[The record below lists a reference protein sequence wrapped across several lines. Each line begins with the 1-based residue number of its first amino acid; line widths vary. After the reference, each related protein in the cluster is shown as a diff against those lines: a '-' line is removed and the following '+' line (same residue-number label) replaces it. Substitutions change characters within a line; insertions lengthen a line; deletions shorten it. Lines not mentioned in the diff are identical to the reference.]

1 MADRDGTQSL
11 LVLRKLTRAIAD
23 AVRTDVTTHLTTL
36 SPLLRPQTVLSDFI
50 LGGVKENTRRADQAL
65 KEVKDLYEAVAPAK
79 PFNLRR
85 ELTTPFNFTNPGLEI
100 TPVDYVHH
108 AVVTNGTR
116 AITVRSPLT
125 WTVSYAGYAPSRLA
139 EVSDPRVRGEA
150 LQQFILSHIIL
161 HVVTKYQKG
170 VTAILDEL
178 RFPVTTAK
186 SAELGD
192 LPLTRISVPV
202 STERPGDDIVI
213 ESAGLTGIDAFEEV
227 VKVSDL
233 ASLREPFKER
243 LLAIARESAPALAT
257 F

>member
-1 MADRDGTQSL
+1 MADRDGTESL

-36 SPLLRPQTVLSDFI
+36 APLLRPQTVLSDFI

-65 KEVKDLYEAVAPAK
+65 KEVKDIYEAVAPAK

-85 ELTTPFNFTNPGLEI
+85 ELTTPFNFSNPGLEI

-125 WTVSYAGYAPSRLA
+125 WTVSYAGYAPTRLA

-150 LQQFILSHIIL
+150 LQQFILSHILL

-178 RFPVTTAK
+178 SYPVTTAK
-186 SAELGD
+186 SPDLGD

>member
-1 MADRDGTQSL
+1 MADRDGTESL

-23 AVRTDVTTHLTTL
+23 AVRTDVTGHLTTL
-36 SPLLRPQTVLSDFI
+36 APLLRPQTVLGDFI
-50 LGGVKENTRRADQAL
+50 LGGVKENTRRAEQAL
-65 KEVKDLYEAVAPAK
+65 KEVKELYEAIAPAK

-85 ELTTPFNFTNPGLEI
+85 ELTTPFNFSNPGLEI
-100 TPVDYVHH
+100 SPVDYVHQ

-116 AITVRSPLT
+116 AIAVRAPLT
-125 WTVSYAGYAPSRLA
+125 WTISYSGYAPSRLA
-139 EVSDPRVRGEA
+139 EVLDPRVRGEA

-161 HVVTKYQKG
+161 HVVTKHQRG

-178 RFPVTTAK
+178 RYPVTAAK
-186 SAELGD
+186 SPELGD

-202 STERPGDDIVI
+202 STERPGDDVVV

-227 VKVSDL
+227 VKVGDL
-233 ASLREPFKER
+233 AALREPFKER
-243 LLAIARESAPALAT
+243 LLAIARETAPALAK

>member
-1 MADRDGTQSL
+1 MADRDGTESL
-11 LVLRKLTRAIAD
+11 LVLRKLTRAIAE

-36 SPLLRPQTVLSDFI
+36 APLLRPQTVLSDFI

-65 KEVKDLYEAVAPAK
+65 KEVKDIYEAVAPAK

-85 ELTTPFNFTNPGLEI
+85 ELTTPFNFSNPGLEI

-125 WTVSYAGYAPSRLA
+125 WTVSYAGYAPTRLA

-170 VTAILDEL
+170 VTAILEEL
-178 RFPVTTAK
+178 RHPV
-186 SAELGD
+186 SAARSPELGD

>member
-23 AVRTDVTTHLTTL
+23 AVRTDVTTHLATL
-36 SPLLRPQTVLSDFI
+36 APLLRPQTVLSDFI

-65 KEVKDLYEAVAPAK
+65 KEVKDIYEAVAPAK

-85 ELTTPFNFTNPGLEI
+85 ELTTPFNFSNPGLEI

-125 WTVSYAGYAPSRLA
+125 WTVSYAGYAPTRLA
-139 EVSDPRVRGEA
+139 EVTDPRVRGEA

-178 RFPVTTAK
+178 RYPVSTAK
-186 SAELGD
+186 SPELGD
-192 LPLTRISVPV
+192 LPLTRISVPI
-202 STERPGDDIVI
+202 STERPGDDVVI